1 MVAAN
6 GDSRYFHTEN
16 ACFQGFGRRKPFRVL
31 SVQIDH
37 EADGRMLHEVAAA
50 DSEAADFDQAG
61 QNGRGADLNFV
72 ADCRQMDT
80 VITDQNGP
88 FDHA

>member
-1 MVAAN
+1 MVAAD
-6 GDSRYFHTEN
+6 GDSRYFDTEN
-16 ACFQGFGRRKPFRVL
+16 ACFQGFSRRKPLGVL

-37 EADGRMLHEVAAA
+37 ETDGRMLHEIATA
-50 DSEAADFDQAG
+50 DSEASDLDQPG
-61 QNGRGADLNFV
+61 QNGRRADLNFV

-88 FDHA
+88 FEHA